1 MNLPRFEKLIFFGC
15 PWLFGMVMIIS
26 GIAVRRSS
34 TNKLLSIL
42 LVCSGLICMSL
53 YCVCALIV
61 KIIEK
66 R

>member
-1 MNLPRFEKLIFFGC
+1 MGLTKLERLIFLGC
-15 PWLFGMVMIIS
+15 PWLFGMVMVIS
-26 GIAVRRSS
+26 GIALRRSS
-34 TNKLLSIL
+34 TDKLLSIL
-42 LVCSGLICMSL
+42 LVCSGLVCMSL